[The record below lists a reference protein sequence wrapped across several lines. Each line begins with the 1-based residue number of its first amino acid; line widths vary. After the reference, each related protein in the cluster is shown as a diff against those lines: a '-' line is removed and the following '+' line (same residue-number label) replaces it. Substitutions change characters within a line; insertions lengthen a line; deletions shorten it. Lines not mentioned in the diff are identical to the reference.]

1 MLTKRHLIVLG
12 LAGSASLASAGAM
25 AGEAQ
30 NLFVVGN
37 RLFVDAEVNGHPVRA
52 LLDSAAE
59 ATVIDPAFARRIGL
73 VGGAVVDAH
82 GSGGD
87 TKAALAEGVQV
98 TALGQKLGPLTVALL
113 DLSDVGRRLI
123 KAPLEV
129 ILGRELFDSAR
140 LSIDIDGGRIRVLPA
155 SFRPTGVALP
165 LKTELGIETF
175 PVSVEGHTPVP
186 AAFDLGNGGDVL
198 VSAAYAREIGLLTG
212 GRTITEAKGGG
223 IGGETSRQTFKL
235 RSLVIA
241 GREIKDVSAAIDA
254 TGSATTLNVGV
265 QVLRHFRMVSDFKVR
280 RLWLRPSK
288 RPGPS

>member
-1 MLTKRHLIVLG
+1 MLTKRDLIILG
-12 LAGSASLASAGAM
+12 LAGSASLATTRAM
-25 AGEAQ
+25 AGDAQ

-73 VGGAVVDAH
+73 VGGAVVDAR

-87 TKAALAEGVQV
+87 TKAALAEGVRI
-98 TALGQKLGPLTVALL
+98 TALGQLLGPLTVALL
-113 DLSDVGRRLI
+113 DLSDVGRRLLNG
-123 KAPLEV
+123 PLDV

-140 LSIDIDGGRIRVLPA
+140 LSIDINGGRIRVLRGLV
-155 SFRPTGVALP
+155 SRRGVALP
-165 LKTELGIETF
+165 LTTERGIETI
-175 PVSVEGHTPVP
+175 PVSVEGHAPVQ

-198 VSAAYAREIGLLTG
+198 VSAAYAKEIGLLTD
-212 GRTITEAKGGG
+212 GRSVVEAKGGG
-223 IGGETSRQTFKL
+223 IGGETSRQTVKL

-241 GREIKDVSAAIDA
+241 GHEIRDVSAAIDA

-265 QVLRHFRMVSDFKVR
+265 EVMRHFRMVSDFKAQ
-280 RLWLRPSK
+280 RLWLRAS
-288 RPGPS
+288 